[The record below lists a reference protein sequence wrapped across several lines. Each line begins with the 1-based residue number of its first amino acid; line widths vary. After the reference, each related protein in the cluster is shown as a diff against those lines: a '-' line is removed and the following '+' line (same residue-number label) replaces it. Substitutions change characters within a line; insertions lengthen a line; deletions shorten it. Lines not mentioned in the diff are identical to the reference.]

1 MWLIGLLLFFVTAS
15 RQLSISEFDVPDAVR
30 LGDNASLQC
39 RYELDPLESDQSL
52 FVKWWWTPL
61 NGSSDERTQLYQRIA
76 GRDPVAI
83 HHEIE
88 IEDHDDILLLNVSVK
103 DSGTYECEVS
113 NIDEVRMSDTL
124 IVFSSGSGVDL
135 DLTTTDDGPDEDS
148 DDDVLVTCQASDVA
162 PYPDLTLT
170 INGDAINAS
179 ESVTSLGDDTYDILI
194 NMTVSELA
202 PGSDV
207 SCKLSFL
214 NLNVSDALFT
224 ATETYNDSSVSR
236 ASSSVWILSLTAAT
250 VINFLR

>member
-1 MWLIGLLLFFVTAS
+1 MPRKNCDGSYAIAVYFAIRRVPLASKAGTDCRLIKYISEVLTPVYVMWLIGLLLFFVTAS

-76 GRDPVAI
+76 GR
-83 HHEIE
+83 
-88 IEDHDDILLLNVSVK
+88 
-103 DSGTYECEVS
+103 
-113 NIDEVRMSDTL
+113 
-124 IVFSSGSGVDL
+124 SGSGVDL

-148 DDDVLVTCQASDVA
+148 DDDVLVTCQA
-162 PYPDLTLT
+162 
-170 INGDAINAS
+170 DAINAS

-224 ATETYNDSSVSR
+224 ATETYNDS
-236 ASSSVWILSLTAAT
+236 
-250 VINFLR
+250 